1 MRHIELVLP
10 GTYYLICRTTDV
22 GGRLGTTRVIH
33 AGVVTTASGVIV
45 HECVGP

>member
-22 GGRLGTTRVIH
+22 GGRLGTRVIH
-33 AGVVTTASGVIV
+33 AGDATTASGVIV